1 MINFTWTFNIQNT
14 VSYDINTQNSNVIK
28 TLGWSIT
35 GTDSEYTNKSL
46 SVSGCIDFNI
56 SSIPDFK
63 PINEI
68 TNADLQSW
76 VENRVGIDKINT
88 MKDNLES
95 QINILPDN
103 YNPIPDA

>member
-1 MINFTWTFNIQNT
+1 MINFLWKFNIQNT
-14 VSYDINTQNSNVIK
+14 VSYDIDTQNANVIK

-46 SVSGCIDFNI
+46 SVSGCVDFNI

-68 TNADLQSW
+68 TNADLQAW
-76 VENRVGIDKINT
+76 IENRVGIEKINT
-88 MKDNLES
+88 MKANLET
-95 QINILPDN
+95 QINSLPNDW
-103 YNPIPDA
+103 NPIPNA

>member
-14 VSYDINTQNSNVIK
+14 VSYDIDTQNANVIK

-35 GTDSEYTNKSL
+35 GTDSEYANKST
-46 SVSGCIDFNI
+46 SVSGCVDFNI

-76 VENRVGIDKINT
+76 VENRVGIEKINT
-88 MKDNLES
+88 MKANLET
-95 QINILPDN
+95 QINSLPNDW
-103 YNPIPDA
+103 NPIPNA